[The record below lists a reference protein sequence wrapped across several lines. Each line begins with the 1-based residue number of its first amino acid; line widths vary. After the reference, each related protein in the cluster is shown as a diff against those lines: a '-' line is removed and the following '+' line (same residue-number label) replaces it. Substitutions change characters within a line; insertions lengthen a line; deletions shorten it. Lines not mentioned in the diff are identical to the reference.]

1 MTDLER
7 RNGAGI
13 AEQWW
18 RDLTSTD
25 PGHRVTRGGR
35 RAARARLRR
44 AATPLEVMFES
55 EALRLIARLPHENPE
70 RVAILAGVLA
80 FVDKSDAQNIARA
93 IGRSSLDDDES
104 AIMSEGRFRRL
115 LQAGGGEL
123 MDAMRRLVRLN
134 KGKANVRDLSFAVL
148 RWDDRVKKRWIFDYY
163 CIYESVRQ
171 QEPMP
176 KSSPAS
182 SST

>member
-7 RNGAGI
+7 RNSAGI

-18 RDLTSTD
+18 HDLTSTD
-25 PGHRVTRGGR
+25 PGHRGTRGGR

-148 RWDDRVKKRWIFDYY
+148 RWGDSVKKRWIFDYY

-176 KSSPAS
+176 ESSPAS